1 MQKTIRPFL
10 AVFLLFPLFL
20 FSLESSAHVK
30 WFVDTE
36 NAAVQNFQPYSFTDI
51 EVLVWIVIAIFLVCA
66 SIFLDP
72 RLPTIPI
79 IDAKARKDVIEIL
92 RIFTGMALLLTA
104 YDGSIIAPHYDAY
117 GHFGT
122 FLVFFQATI
131 GIMLI
136 SNRLIFH
143 ASILLILLFMGAI
156 AQYGFIETLEYC
168 NILGIAL
175 FLMFNSFSKPELQEK
190 YKPYSVASLRIFTG
204 VALITLGVSE
214 KLTGA
219 LYGEAFIEMYQWNF
233 MENLGFEFYSDRLLV
248 LSAGIMEVVFGTIL
262 ILGTTT
268 RLNVLVISSFMFLSN
283 VTFLVQNNKDA
294 ALMELI
300 GHMPI
305 IASALVLM
313 FFGYGQRLKI
323 TSLFRQSEKTVA
335 EGTLD
340 DTRL

>member
-1 MQKTIRPFL
+1 MQKTNKSFL
-10 AVFLLFPLFL
+10 SILLLFPFIF
-20 FSLESSAHVK
+20 FSLKSSAHVK

-36 NAAVQNFQPYSFTDI
+36 NAAVENFQPYSFTDV
-51 EVLVWIVIAIFLVCA
+51 EVLIWVAIAIFLVCA
-66 SIFLDP
+66 SIFLDS
-72 RLPTIPI
+72 RLPTVPI

-92 RIFTGMALLLTA
+92 RIFTGMAFLLTA

-143 ASILLILLFMGAI
+143 ASILIFLLFMGVI

-168 NILGIAL
+168 NVLGIAL

-204 VALITLGVSE
+204 IALISLGVSE
-214 KLTGA
+214 KLAGA
-219 LYGEAFIEMYQWNF
+219 LYGEAFIAMYQWNF
-233 MENLGFEFYSDRLLV
+233 MANLGFEFYSDRLLV
-248 LSAGIMEVVFGTIL
+248 LSAGVMEVVFGTIL

-268 RLNVLVISSFMFLSN
+268 RLNVLVLSSFLLLSN
-283 VTFLVQNNKDA
+283 VTFLIQNNKEA

-305 IASALVLM
+305 IASALVLI
-313 FFGYGQRLKI
+313 FFGYGQRLKV
-323 TSLFRQSEKTVA
+323 TSLFGSHKEENA
-335 EGTLD
+335 EGVSD
-340 DTRL
+340 ETRL